1 MSEAEGGGPKVLDRA
16 HLAMYSGGDAALEAE
31 LFGLL
36 EGQIEACV
44 VRMSQAA
51 PGDAQ
56 AWRDAAHTLKGAAR
70 GVGAMQLGEAC
81 ATAETRPHDRAALE
95 AVMTAAE
102 AARAAMQAARGESGI
117 G

>member
-1 MSEAEGGGPKVLDRA
+1 MNDGEHDGLKVLDRA
-16 HLAMYSGGDAALEAE
+16 HLARYSGGDAALEAE

-36 EGQIEACV
+36 DGQIEACLA
-44 VRMSQAA
+44 RMSQAE

-81 ATAETRPHDRAALE
+81 AAAETRPHDADALQ
-95 AVMTAAE
+95 AVNTAAS
-102 AARAAMQAARGESGI
+102 AARDAMKAARGA
-117 G
+117 